1 MLMAFRW
8 MRIVLYM
15 YLKSSC
21 TAAFP
26 ITYLS
31 YWLARGTPYL
41 VQILCVRDSLGKS
54 PLRKD
59 DPQHKNGVFAQNGP
73 KRAKYGFKG
82 TKSSFFG
89 PKHVLLLSTKKCCR
103 MSVLLL
109 LFDFCFLLPKN
120 KVHKRGATT
129 FCN

>member
-1 MLMAFRW
+1 

-89 PKHVLLLSTKKCCR
+89 PKNVLLLSTKKNLQNVCTP
-103 MSVLLL
+103 
-109 LFDFCFLLPKN
+109 DFCFLLPKN